1 MHVLTKRRDFLAAAR
16 ARKWAQPGLV
26 LQARR
31 RKPDE
36 ISEVDV
42 RIGFTVTKKVG
53 KAHDRNRAKRRLR
66 EIAREVLSV
75 QARPGYDY
83 VLIGRGDTL
92 TRPFLKLRDDL
103 CFALEKVHE
112 AKRRR
117 GPKKRPSSNT
127 HSEGRSS

>member
-1 MHVLTKRRDFLAAAR
+1 MHVLTRRRDFLAAAR

-31 RKPDE
+31 RKTDE
-36 ISEVDV
+36 TSDIDV
-42 RIGFTVTKKVG
+42 RVGFTVTKKVG

-66 EIAREVLSV
+66 EIAREVLPV

-112 AKRRR
+112 EKRRR
-117 GPKKRPSSNT
+117 GARKRPSPST
-127 HSEGRSS
+127 HSEG